1 MRYREFTADVVVV
14 GAGIAGLRSAL
25 AASGRGVSV
34 LMVSKG
40 AAASPA
46 VIGFNAPVGAGDSG
60 DLFYRDT
67 SAGGGGLNDREL
79 ARLLTGQAVG
89 VLREFE
95 ALGFSFDREGS
106 AYDLLQPLGCSCPRL
121 VHQSNHTGSA
131 TMAMMREELLRR
143 QVKEC
148 SGVTALDLL
157 CDRHRVCGL
166 LAADPLRDEIWVIS
180 AGAVVLAN
188 GGGSGIYADST
199 YPDGIAG
206 DGYGMAYRAGASLL
220 DMEFVQFE
228 PCRCIWPRK
237 LGISTTLLAKG
248 GELRN
253 CLGERF
259 ILKRYPGGEGTV
271 AKDML
276 ARLIALE
283 IKAGNGSE
291 HGGVYLDLRM
301 LPEKVLK
308 RDHAMYYERFLRAG
322 IDLTAER
329 IEVAPAAH
337 TFMGGVKIDAGCGC
351 GVPGLFAAGEVTG
364 GIHGANRLGGN
375 AGTEIY
381 VFGKIAGDSA
391 AEYVQRHGQVAISDQ
406 ERRMI
411 DERFGHLQ
419 GGDASAAIGDA
430 KALIKNTMGTYVGAV
445 RCAAGLARAGRII
458 QELAIEFKNY
468 RAASVQVLTQ
478 LTELKNMILTAELV
492 VAAAHRRQ
500 ESRGVHFREDFPE
513 RDDQHWCKSIA
524 ITPGAASYEL
534 TTVARNG
541 VICAEGR
548 RAEKSRREKF

>member
-1 MRYREFTADVVVV
+1 MRFRELTADVVIV
-14 GAGIAGLRSAL
+14 GAGIAGLRAAL
-25 AASGRGVSV
+25 AASGRGASV
-34 LMVSKG
+34 LLVSKG

-46 VIGFNAPVGAGDSG
+46 VIGFNAPVACGDSAE
-60 DLFYRDT
+60 LFFRDT
-67 SAGGGGLNDREL
+67 CVGGGGLNDREL
-79 ARLLTGQAVG
+79 ARLLTGQAVE

-95 ALGFSFDREGS
+95 GLGFSFDREDA

-131 TMAMMREELLRR
+131 SMALMREELSRR
-143 QVKEC
+143 QVKEYA
-148 SGVTALDLL
+148 GVTALDLL
-157 CDRHRVCGL
+157 LTRQRVCGL
-166 LAADPLRDEIWVIS
+166 LAAAPLQDELWVIS

-199 YPDGIAG
+199 YPDGIVG

-228 PCRCIWPRK
+228 PCRCLWPRK

-253 CLGERF
+253 RLDERF

-271 AKDML
+271 SKDML

-308 RDHAMYYERFLRAG
+308 RDHSMYYERFLRAG
-322 IDLTAER
+322 IDLTTER

-337 TFMGGVKIDAGCGC
+337 TFMGGVKIDAGCAC

-381 VFGKIAGDSA
+381 VFGKIAGASA
-391 AEYVQRHGQVAISDQ
+391 AEYVQRNGQASIPDQ

-411 DERFGHLQ
+411 AERFGHLQ
-419 GGDASAAIGDA
+419 DGDASAVIQNA
-430 KALIKNTMGTYVGAV
+430 KALIRNTMGMYAGAV
-445 RCAAGLARAGRII
+445 RSADGLAQAGRII
-458 QELAIEFKNY
+458 QELATEFKNY
-468 RAASVQVLTQ
+468 QAVSVRELTQ
-478 LTELKNMILTAELV
+478 LSELQNMILTAELV
-492 VAAAHRRQ
+492 VAAAERRR
-500 ESRGVHFREDFPE
+500 ESRGVHYREDFPT
-513 RDDQHWCKSIA
+513 RDDRHWCKSII
-524 ITPGAASYEL
+524 ITPGAAGHEM
-534 TTVARNG
+534 TAVARDGENS
-541 VICAEGR
+541 AEGS
-548 RAEKSRREKF
+548 RAATTCQRGS